1 MNLIAANAV
10 TRCTAIGNVY
20 ISNKTTCDSSRQHKL
35 KMHPELRHINDVV
48 TRQDYWFLIMVAGL
62 PIKSRIVL
70 MSPLL
75 QSRRCISVF
84 KVGEALCFSK
94 ESCS

>member
-1 MNLIAANAV
+1 MLLEMF
-10 TRCTAIGNVY
+10 
-20 ISNKTTCDSSRQHKL
+20 ISQTSPHERARQHKL
-35 KMHPELRHINDVV
+35 ELHPELRHINDVV
-48 TRQDYWFLIMVAGL
+48 TPEDYWLLIMVAGL